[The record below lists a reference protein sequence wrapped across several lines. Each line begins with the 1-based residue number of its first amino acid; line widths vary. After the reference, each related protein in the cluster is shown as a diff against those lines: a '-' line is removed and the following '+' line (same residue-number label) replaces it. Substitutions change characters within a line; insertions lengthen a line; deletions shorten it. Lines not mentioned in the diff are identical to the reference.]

1 MKFQAI
7 IFDFDGTLVDTFPG
21 ILRSWQMT
29 FEALGLGPVDPE
41 RVRASIG
48 PTKDVYLKMML
59 GDLAPTHGEKALE
72 MYKRF
77 YKQESPAR
85 TFVYDGVYELL
96 EILAKKKVP
105 MAIASNKPFRQI
117 TLLAEKFGFTPRF
130 RLIMGPEITGK
141 GKPDPDMFL
150 RCAAHTG
157 VAPENTLV
165 VGDTELDMIAA
176 QRAGMKRAAA
186 LWGYS
191 SREHLAGFSPEYFA
205 ERPLDVA
212 GIMESK

>member
-1 MKFQAI
+1 MKFHAI

-29 FEALGLGPVDPE
+29 FEALSLGPVDSE
-41 RVRASIG
+41 KVRSSIG

-72 MYKRF
+72 TYKKF
-77 YKQESPAR
+77 YRQESPAL
-85 TFVYDGVYELL
+85 TFVYDGVYGLL
-96 EILAKKKVP
+96 DILEKKKIP

-130 RLIMGPEITGK
+130 RLILGPEMTGK

-150 RCAAHTG
+150 HCAAHTG
-157 VAPENTLV
+157 VAPEHTLV

-191 SREHLAGFSPEYFA
+191 SREQLAKFNPEYLV
-205 ERPLDVA
+205 ERPMDITDIV
-212 GIMESK
+212 I